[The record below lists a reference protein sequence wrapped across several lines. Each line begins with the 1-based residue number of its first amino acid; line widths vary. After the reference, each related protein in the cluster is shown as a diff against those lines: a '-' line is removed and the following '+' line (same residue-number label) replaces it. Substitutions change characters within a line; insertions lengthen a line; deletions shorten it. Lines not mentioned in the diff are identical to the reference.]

1 MILFLLWGI
10 REIMHLAELAKR
22 HFSFIKKAEL
32 VSYIQSSG
40 CRKLQLLRHQDRAC
54 MVDRHTFFNIAQL
67 AGVIIRTAEIIAIP
81 TIRYRGAVNAVVG
94 EQRILA
100 EKFTETFAVPV
111 PAPCRADPTAT
122 ASVFVEIEKAAT
134 FKKSRLCN
142 TRVFNFIFAQKML

>member
-1 MILFLLWGI
+1 MID
-10 REIMHLAELAKR
+10 HHA
-22 HFSFIKKAEL
+22 
-32 VSYIQSSG
+32 
-40 CRKLQLLRHQDRAC
+40 
-54 MVDRHTFFNIAQL
+54 FFDIAQL
-67 AGVIIRTAEIIAIP
+67 ARVIVRTAEIIAIP

-142 TRVFNFIFAQKML
+142 TRVFNFSFAPKNVVAAVNFSPFSLMRRFELIHTVLFGVWHLQ